1 MERGIRRHLWLK
13 RKRKKKERHRRHIFL
28 DLILKNL
35 GHIFEHKV
43 VWLAADDCW
52 WLDDPILAGRW
63 LEFLVMNYTKRNCIK
78 KISTSQKMQ
87 YFEKKKNLTLWACEF
102 RQVAITLGLR
112 NSQKGFSAA
121 FNCSTDLQPALGSV
135 HTSAFYLCSTLA
147 RCVWNE
153 VFLMTWNAT
162 AYRFKKHK
170 CELPLLYMPL
180 TAPLI
185 CKFLSKNL
193 KPQT

>member
-1 MERGIRRHLWLK
+1 
-13 RKRKKKERHRRHIFL
+13 
-28 DLILKNL
+28 
-35 GHIFEHKV
+35 
-43 VWLAADDCW
+43 
-52 WLDDPILAGRW
+52 
-63 LEFLVMNYTKRNCIK
+63 MNYTKRNCIK

-87 YFEKKKNLTLWACEF
+87 YFEKKKNLTLWACVF

-170 CELPLLYMPL
+170 CEWPLLYMPFTSSPYL
-180 TAPLI
+180 QISLEKFKASDIKIINQRQLKNVPFPASILRFTSFSTI
-185 CKFLSKNL
+185 NIKYIMFCVKFCKFSNRGHLSAEPL
-193 KPQT
+193 PP